1 MLIISDFP
9 PSPPNSAA
17 PSQLRLQLLPHIH
30 VHKSLEICRY
40 TKHPLNFALL
50 ICSFGFTQT
59 RTFAKCLTAGLQEI
73 PGTWFMFNQLNST
86 QVRSN
91 QDGGTAPAQH
101 AQHLRSIW
109 RVKAVYMLHVWS
121 YNPSINFQY
130 CSSCTHGCGVY
141 DTIGKEKIK
150 KIYFLT

>member
-9 PSPPNSAA
+9 PPPPPNSAA
-17 PSQLRLQLLPHIH
+17 PSQLRLQLLPDIH
-30 VHKSLEICRY
+30 VHKSLEIRRY
-40 TKHPLNFALL
+40 TRHPLYFALL

-59 RTFAKCLTAGLQEI
+59 RTVANCLTAGLQEI
-73 PGTWFMFNQLNST
+73 PGTWFMFNQLNSP

-101 AQHLRSIW
+101 AQHPRSIW
-109 RVKAVYMLHVWS
+109 RVEAVYMLHVWS

-130 CSSCTHGCGVY
+130 CF
-141 DTIGKEKIK
+141 
-150 KIYFLT
+150 FLNSGLQSLWYNWEREN